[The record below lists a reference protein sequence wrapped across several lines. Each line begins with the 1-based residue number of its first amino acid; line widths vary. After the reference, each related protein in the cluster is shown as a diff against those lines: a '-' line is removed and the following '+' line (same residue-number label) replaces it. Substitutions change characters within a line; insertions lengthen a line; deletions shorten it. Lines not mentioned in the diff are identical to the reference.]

1 MIKIFILC
9 SGLGYIQRGYESFA
23 QGFFEAFSQSD
34 DLDVTLF
41 KGKGKSSSKEIALWN
56 ISHTSKISYELSK
69 LFKKPGRRD
78 PYFIHQL
85 SFFLSLLPHI
95 YLKNPDIIYFTEP
108 SLGTLLWHWRS
119 LIDQKYK
126 LLFRNG
132 GPCKPTIFYRW
143 DHIQQMA
150 PTHLQTALDVGVPVE
165 KQSLLPHSIHIS
177 SEFHILAAS
186 KRQVLRH
193 KLGLPEKRPLI
204 LSVAAINKSY
214 KRVDY
219 VIHEIASMPEPR
231 PYLLLLGQQCKE
243 SPEIIH
249 LGNSLLGKDNF
260 QIKTV
265 AKNQVTDY
273 YRIAD
278 AFVLASLYEGF
289 GIVFLEAMSHGL
301 PCLAHDYEITR
312 FILGQYGYL
321 ANFQL
326 TGNLAHLVP
335 QALAESHDISKR
347 YLRYKTIYERF
358 SWDKLRPDYL
368 KLMQECAN
376 LYPSSN
382 FSDKT
387 LDILSAANRK

>member
-1 MIKIFILC
+1 MIKVFIIC
-9 SGLGYIQRGYESFA
+9 SGLGYIQRGYESFS
-23 QGFFEAFSQSD
+23 QSFFDAFSQSD

-41 KGKGKSSSKEIALWN
+41 KGRGKTSSQEITLWN
-56 ISHTSKISYELSK
+56 IPHTSKISYQLGK
-69 LFKKPGRRD
+69 LFKKPDRRD

-95 YLKNPDIIYFTEP
+95 HLKKPDVIYFAEP
-108 SLGTLLWHWRS
+108 TLGTLLWRWRS
-119 LIDQKYK
+119 LTNQKYK

-150 PTHLQTALDVGVPVE
+150 PTHMQTALDLGIPIK
-165 KQSLLPHSIHIS
+165 KQSLLPHSIHVP
-177 SEFHILAAS
+177 SEFHILAARE
-186 KRQVLRH
+186 RQVLRH
-193 KLGLPEKRPLI
+193 QLGLPEKRHLI

-219 VIHEIASMPEPR
+219 VIREIASMPEPR
-231 PYLLLLGQQCKE
+231 PYLLLLGQQCNE
-243 SPEIIH
+243 SPEIIQM
-249 LGNSLLGKDNF
+249 GYSLLGKDNF

-265 AKNQVTDY
+265 AKNQVANY
-273 YRIAD
+273 YKIAD

-321 ANFQL
+321 ANFEL
-326 TGNLAHLVP
+326 TGNFANLVP

-347 YLRYKTIYERF
+347 YLRHKTIYERF

-368 KLMQECAN
+368 NLMKECAN
-376 LYPSSN
+376 
-382 FSDKT
+382 
-387 LDILSAANRK
+387 I